1 MTQKRLFSAKA
12 RREKMESS
20 AIIQRCR
27 NNLWFVVFTLFVFWY
42 LLLYVLDWSSLN
54 PITQNHVNSIQSEK
68 FNLVDIT
75 KNPNEINSLPPNF
88 SHRNEVPKEHETEDE
103 TAVGEKPTKA
113 FKEVVSKNQETGKS
127 SGNQRLSCSG
137 RYIYVHEIPK
147 KFNDDLIDHCQSL
160 DNWTNMCHYLMN
172 NGLGQQLPRD
182 KIFGNTGFFTT
193 HQFSLE
199 VIFHNRMKQ
208 YDCLTNDSSKA
219 SAIFVPYYA
228 GLDVARYLW
237 GSSAS
242 ERDSGSLE
250 IYKWLKEQPEWKI
263 MWGRDHF
270 LVAGRITWD
279 FRRGVDEDSAW
290 GNKLMLLPE
299 SKNVTILTIES
310 SPWNS
315 NDFAIPY
322 PTYFHPSNDRE
333 AFGWQNRMRRLKRR
347 YLFSFAGAPRPNIG
361 DSIRGEIMG
370 QCQKSRRKCKLLECR
385 DSGNKCLKPG
395 NLMRLFQSSVF
406 CLQPPGDSF
415 TRRSTFDS
423 IVAGCI
429 PVFFHPAS
437 AYVQY
442 LWHLPKNYEKYSVLI
457 SEESVKGNNLSIE
470 AQLEKIPKA
479 KVAAMREEVVKLIPK
494 VIYAD
499 PRSKLETLEDAFDL
513 TVKGVVERVEKLR
526 GEIRE
531 GRNSGFVGDEEYS
544 WKYSFFGTLGN
555 DEWDHYFRRRSK
567 DKYWGR

>member
-1 MTQKRLFSAKA
+1 MNQRRLVNAKA
-12 RREKMESS
+12 RREKKMESP
-20 AIIQRCR
+20 AIILRCR
-27 NNLWFVVFTLFVFWY
+27 NHLWLVAFTLFVVWY
-42 LLLYVLDWSSLN
+42 LLLYVLDWSSLS
-54 PITQNHVNSIQSEK
+54 PITQNHVSIQSGK
-68 FNLVDIT
+68 FNPVDIT
-75 KNPNEINSLPPNF
+75 KTTNEINGMSPSFNRVKDR
-88 SHRNEVPKEHETEDE
+88 RNKHGTAEET
-103 TAVGEKPTKA
+103 TNGEKPIKPLG
-113 FKEVVSKNQETGKS
+113 EIVSKNQETGKS
-127 SGNQRLSCSG
+127 SEKPRLSCSG

-147 KFNDDLIDHCQSL
+147 KFNDDLIDQCQSL
-160 DNWTNMCHYLMN
+160 DNWTNMCQYMMN
-172 NGLGQQLPRD
+172 KGLGQQLPRD
-182 KIFGNTGFFTT
+182 KIFGNTGFYAT

-208 YDCLTNDSSKA
+208 YDCLTNDSSAA

-237 GSSAS
+237 GSNVS

-250 IYKWLKEQPEWKI
+250 IYKWLKEQPEWEF

-299 SKNVTILTIES
+299 AKNMTILTIES

-333 AFGWQNRMRRLKRR
+333 VFQWQNRMRKLKRR

-361 DSIRGEIMG
+361 DSIRSEIMS

-385 DSGNKCLKPG
+385 NAGNKCLKPDY
-395 NLMRLFQSSVF
+395 LMKLFQSSVF

-457 SEESVKGNNLSIE
+457 PEEGVKGNKLSIE

-479 KVAAMREEVVKLIPK
+479 KVAAMKEEVVKLIPK
-494 VIYAD
+494 VSYAD
-499 PRSKLETLEDAFDL
+499 PRSRLETLEDAFDL
-513 TVKGVVERVEKLR
+513 TVKGVLERVEKLR
-526 GEIRE
+526 VQ
-531 GRNSGFVGDEEYS
+531 GRNSNFVGDEEYS
-544 WKYSFFGTLGN
+544 WKQSFFGTLGN
-555 DEWDHYFRRRSK
+555 DEWDHYFKRRSK
-567 DKYWGR
+567 EKYWGK